1 LTNIYIV
8 IRRRKKEEKKMKR
21 VNISHAGTHIKSI
34 NIKIIKTNHGAIK
47 KSSNIVLAFFL
58 KKKKK
63 KKHCFGNEIYWI
75 IIFME
80 TLKQHN

>member
-63 KKHCFGNEIYWI
+63 KKNIVLAMRFTG
-75 IIFME
+75 
-80 TLKQHN
+80 